1 MQQEYIN
8 QSDLKKVR
16 DLLEGMMLSA
26 EDTKNELDRLIKR
39 YRVQKIEDGIL
50 KGHSVRQIAKG
61 LNVPKSTVYDHVK
74 RLSR

>member
-16 DLLEGMMLSA
+16 DLLEGMMLAA

-50 KGHSVRQIAKG
+50 KGYSVRQIPKG
-61 LNVPKSTVYDHVK
+61 LNVPKSTIHDHVK